1 MEISWFK
8 TTRTDFRQPKIVGKQ
23 KTWLSALKKNQNRSR
38 VERKG
43 GWEAKNVRHPRQ
55 ERTRTDFG

>member
-23 KTWLSALKKNQNRSR
+23 NTWLSALK
-38 VERKG
+38 
-43 GWEAKNVRHPRQ
+43 
-55 ERTRTDFG
+55 RTRTDLEWRKKVVGKQKM